1 MEDVLI
7 LYIDLD
13 RLIAVCGLSELEEL
27 VVEYMMRGYTIQD
40 IADSIGGT
48 RQAYGGYYRRAVKKI
63 VKEFNDQWAYWHGGV
78 LAKEN
83 PRYCV

>member
-48 RQAYGGYYRRAVKKI
+48 RQAYGGYYRRAVNKI
-63 VKEFNDQWAYWHGGV
+63 VKEFNDQWAYWHGEV